1 MCVFVCTECLGVR
14 LYWYARVSVPPPPP
28 SQLPVYVPSEAERKD
43 PALYANNMR
52 EYMVRGRGQQAGRE
66 EGTRGPVAGLAAARE
81 SKSVRFAPE
90 QRVVTPR

>member
-1 MCVFVCTECLGVR
+1 MTSKKLIAPR
-14 LYWYARVSVPPPPP
+14 SLPIAAAHLRQLLAVPP
-28 SQLPVYVPSEAERKD
+28 SKLPIYVPSEAERKD